1 MVSEGIASVE
11 SIAAALVHRPGLRWS
26 VVAAHVSYHLGGG
39 TGGIGHYLSHL
50 GPSQERRWQDL
61 GNPALDR
68 ATQDKL
74 IAGVDAEARG
84 RGIEELE
91 AARDRALIAAQLA
104 LSGQRP

>member
-1 MVSEGIASVE
+1 MQ
-11 SIAAALVHRPGLRWS
+11 P
-26 VVAAHVSYHLGGG
+26 GG

-74 IAGVDAEARG
+74 IA
-84 RGIEELE
+84 
-91 AARDRALIAAQLA
+91 AQLA